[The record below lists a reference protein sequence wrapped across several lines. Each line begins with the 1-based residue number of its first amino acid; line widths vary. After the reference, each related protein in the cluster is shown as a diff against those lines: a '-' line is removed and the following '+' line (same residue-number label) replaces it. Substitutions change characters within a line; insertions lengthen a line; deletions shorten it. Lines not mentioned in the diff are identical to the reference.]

1 MSNSMWRIYFLVCI
15 FFFFLFKPCIF
26 VHIFNSK
33 HLHVTC
39 IYLRNCKF
47 LYGELWAIILITFI
61 HTHKKISSLWVCII
75 NKESIKSFSSI
86 KNNCIIKISAYGYTC
101 NRKSVKIK
109 GTEIFVFDILS
120 HKNNYIWDI
129 QKWIQNILV
138 ISNQNT
144 HENGK
149 FYLQGYLIF
158 FFFSWMMSTILEK
171 HWCFPAFSSVSDQH
185 AELNLLS

>member
-1 MSNSMWRIYFLVCI
+1 M
-15 FFFFLFKPCIF
+15 
-26 VHIFNSK
+26 
-33 HLHVTC
+33 
-39 IYLRNCKF
+39 
-47 LYGELWAIILITFI
+47 
-61 HTHKKISSLWVCII
+61 WVCII
-75 NKESIKSFSSI
+75 NKESIKSFSLI

-158 FFFSWMMSTILEK
+158 FFFFFFPE
-171 HWCFPAFSSVSDQH
+171 WCQLYWKNTDVSQHFLQCLTNMQNSIYLVNSVLYAINKDTLPLHKMRWRCSFYGVL
-185 AELNLLS
+185 AELFYFTGR